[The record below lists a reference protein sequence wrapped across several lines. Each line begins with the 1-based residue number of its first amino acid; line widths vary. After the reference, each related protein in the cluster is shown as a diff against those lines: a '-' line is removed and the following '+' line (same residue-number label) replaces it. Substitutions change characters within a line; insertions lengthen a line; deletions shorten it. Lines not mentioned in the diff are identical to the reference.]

1 MIEAYFAQIEQ
12 VLQTVPNTQNLSLR
26 KTLYNNR
33 QGYIAGSIVFD
44 GGDRLDFAE
53 VKNTDHAGKVK
64 YRYQYMDASQT
75 MIFRYDNAPHHQ
87 QVATFS
93 HHKHDGEIIRD
104 SHEPSLADVLLE
116 IAGYQ
121 RTSN

>member
-12 VLQTVPNTQNLSLR
+12 VLHTVPNTQNLSLR

-75 MIFRYDNAPHHQ
+75 MIFRYDNAPHHR
-87 QVATFS
+87 QVATFP

>member
-1 MIEAYFAQIEQ
+1 MIEAYFTQIEQ

-26 KTLYNNR
+26 KTLYNNK

-64 YRYQYMDASQT
+64 YRYQYMDANQT
-75 MIFRYDNAPHHQ
+75 MIFRYDNAPHHR
-87 QVATFS
+87 QVATFP

-104 SHEPSLADVLLE
+104 SREPSLADVLME

-121 RTSN
+121 RTHH